1 LNRITTTTLLD
12 DIKMTGASM
21 KRAFKLAA
29 LGLAGLLILSLVL
42 AIAPYF
48 LLSGI
53 RESHISANVPDQT
66 QFSVILTGDLNS
78 YFSEKL
84 GSQAG
89 VKYQLLRDQPTQSG
103 VAFPKFYAWVTV
115 ALLPSERKIEEGA
128 VGLAAVDK
136 ALFSVTAFVSVDDI
150 KTHPDDLKKIFP
162 AEVIERIK
170 KHL

>member
-53 RESHISANVPDQT
+53 RESHISANVPDHSSDPR
-66 QFSVILTGDLNS
+66 F
-78 YFSEKL
+78 E
-84 GSQAG
+84 
-89 VKYQLLRDQPTQSG
+89 
-103 VAFPKFYAWVTV
+103 
-115 ALLPSERKIEEGA
+115 
-128 VGLAAVDK
+128 
-136 ALFSVTAFVSVDDI
+136 
-150 KTHPDDLKKIFP
+150 
-162 AEVIERIK
+162 
-170 KHL
+170 